1 MENLKS
7 HYVGAR
13 DPRAGRRRTRRCVID
28 DGFNSELV
36 ETAFFEGT
44 LEMPRLEAPKEI
56 VLPERLIP
64 FTKRNGSTDFS
75 ETLVF
80 YEQDVR
86 FSGILQKP
94 EAYIDDFRRFR
105 GIVSPDFSLYRD
117 MPLQAQMNNVYRNRA
132 LGCFFQRH
140 GIYVIP
146 NVRWGDER
154 SYTTAVLPECFA
166 FLGVP
171 KHSIVSVGTFGCIQG
186 EENTRHFRDGL
197 AAMLD
202 HLEPEIVLV
211 YGAMPDQ
218 IFAPVAD
225 RTRFVRYPDWISL
238 KKGGCEDG
246 NR

>member
-1 MENLKS
+1 MDFAFIS
-7 HYVGAR
+7 VGAR
-13 DPRAGRRRTRRCVID
+13 ESRAGRRHTRRCVID

-36 ETAFFEGT
+36 ETAFFDGV
-44 LEMPRLEAPKEI
+44 LEIPKLEKPKEI
-56 VLPERLIP
+56 ILPECLIP
-64 FTKRNGSTDFS
+64 FTKRNSSTDFS
-75 ETLVF
+75 ETLAF

-86 FSGILQKP
+86 FSGILQNP

-171 KHSIVSVGTFGCIQG
+171 KHNIVSIGTYGCIRGRKTHGIFGTVWQRCSIILSRRSCWCT
-186 EENTRHFRDGL
+186 EQCR
-197 AAMLD
+197 
-202 HLEPEIVLV
+202 IVSSLRSPT
-211 YGAMPDQ
+211 GPDSFD
-218 IFAPVAD
+218 IP
-225 RTRFVRYPDWISL
+225 TGSL
-238 KKGGCEDG
+238 
-246 NR
+246 